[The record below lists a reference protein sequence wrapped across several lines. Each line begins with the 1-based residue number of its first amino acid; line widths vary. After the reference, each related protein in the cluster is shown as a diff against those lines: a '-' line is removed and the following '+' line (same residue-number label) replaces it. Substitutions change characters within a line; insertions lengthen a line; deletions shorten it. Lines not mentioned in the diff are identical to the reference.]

1 MTVNVIIMDDHYY
14 YLLCAAIAPVIAGL
28 GYIFAK
34 DRYNKEPL
42 GMLVRAFFC
51 GVISIFPICIVEG
64 ILSLFLVEN
73 SDQSSV
79 FFNSFWNAFI
89 VAACT
94 EESFKLYFL
103 RKLIWKSR
111 EFDERFDGIV
121 YGVFVSLGFAA
132 AENIMYVLGSLSEE
146 GVFAAYYTSVGRAI
160 FSIPC
165 HFFCGV
171 ILGYYLSIAKFEVAN
186 QNDDVAT
193 GSVIFKGLFYSI
205 IFHGIYDFILMYREY
220 FFISIGK
227 NLENAPGYSTFFWGL
242 FGIFLIFNI
251 LFWKQGRKRINH
263 MAGLLRPNSAD
274 ELPAFVK
281 CSNCGKTYASHINVC
296 PKCNQST
303 EKTLLALKDS
313 NNDFENQNLHN
324 LNQFSSNHKTERSNK
339 NPYDIS

>member
-1 MTVNVIIMDDHYY
+1 MDNNHYY
-14 YLLCAAIAPVIAGL
+14 YLLCAAIAPVVAGL

-34 DRYNKEPL
+34 DRYNKEPV
-42 GMLVRAFFC
+42 GMLCRAFFG

-64 ILSLFLVEN
+64 ILSLFLVDN
-73 SDQSSV
+73 LDQSSV

-94 EESFKLYFL
+94 EEIFKLYFL
-103 RKLIWKSR
+103 RKLIWNSP

-121 YGVFVSLGFAA
+121 YGVFVSLGFAC
-132 AENIMYVLGSLSEE
+132 AENISYVLGSLSEG
-146 GVFAAYYTSVGRAI
+146 GVFAAYYTSVGRAV

-205 IFHGIYDFILMYREY
+205 IFHGIYDFILMYQENYYR
-220 FFISIGK
+220 SIG
-227 NLENAPGYSTFFWGL
+227 NDLENAPDASSFFWGL
-242 FGIFLIFNI
+242 FVVFLVFNI
-251 LFWKQGRKRINH
+251 LFWKLGRKRINH
-263 MAGLLRPNSAD
+263 LAGLLRPNSAD

-281 CSNCGKTYASHINVC
+281 CSNCGKTYATNMDVC

-303 EKTLLALKDS
+303 ERTILALKDS

-324 LNQFSSNHKTERSNK
+324 LNKFSTNHKIERSNK
-339 NPYDIS
+339 DI

>member
-1 MTVNVIIMDDHYY
+1 MDNHYY

-51 GVISIFPICIVEG
+51 GVISIFPICIIEG
-64 ILSLFLVEN
+64 ILSLFL
-73 SDQSSV
+73 DQSSV

-94 EESFKLYFL
+94 EECFKLYFL
-103 RKLIWKSR
+103 RKLIWNSP

-121 YGVFVSLGFAA
+121 YGVFVSLGFAC
-132 AENIMYVLGSLSEE
+132 AENISYVLGALVE
-146 GVFAAYYTSVGRAI
+146 GGEFTAYYISFGRAI
-160 FSIPC
+160 FTIPC

-186 QNDDVAT
+186 QNDDAAT
-193 GSVIFKGLFYSI
+193 GRVIFKGLFYAI
-205 IFHGIYDFILMYREY
+205 VFHGIFDFILMYQENY
-220 FFISIGK
+220 AQSIGK
-227 NLENAPGYSTFFWGL
+227 DLENSPGASTVIWSL
-242 FGIFLIFNI
+242 FAAFLVFNI
-251 LFWKQGRKRINH
+251 LFWKYGRKRINH
-263 MAGLLRPNSAD
+263 LAGLLRPNSSD
-274 ELPAFVK
+274 ELPAFIK
-281 CSNCGKTYASHINVC
+281 CSNCGKTYASNINVC

-303 EKTLLALKDS
+303 EKTILAIKDS

-324 LNQFSSNHKTERSNK
+324 LNKYSSNHKIERSNK